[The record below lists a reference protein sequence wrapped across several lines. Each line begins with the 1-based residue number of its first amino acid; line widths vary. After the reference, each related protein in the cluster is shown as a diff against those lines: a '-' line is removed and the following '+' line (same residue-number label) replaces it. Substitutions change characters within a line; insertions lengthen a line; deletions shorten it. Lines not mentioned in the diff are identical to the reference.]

1 MPRLLRLADRTMTP
15 HDAWALEQFQNFLRW
30 SVHPATGLAY
40 RPIRPIPP
48 AVFAYIFGLTEHCPP
63 PGVM

>member
-1 MPRLLRLADRTMTP
+1 MTP